1 MNEINKDV
9 TNTKNISNKRL
20 LIKEIAIFCK
30 KKALGMAMILSVFY
44 IFDLTEAMTLL
55 QGLFAIFICDAL
67 LDKYIK

>member
-30 KKALGMAMILSVFY
+30 KKR
-44 IFDLTEAMTLL
+44 
-55 QGLFAIFICDAL
+55 
-67 LDKYIK
+67 